1 MDPSSIPSAVLWV
14 GGAIVAVIA
23 VAIFLAILNAWLVVC
38 RPNEM
43 IVVSGRKRTL
53 SDGRTIGF
61 RVLNAGRV
69 VRIPVLERVDRM
81 DTTLMP
87 IGIETRNAYSKG
99 GIPLTVQAIGM
110 VKISSDARFVGNAV
124 ERFLGKPRAYLQQVS
139 RETLEGHLRG
149 VLATLTPEEVNEDRL
164 KFAEKLTDEAEADLQ
179 KLGLHLDTLKLQHI
193 SDDRN
198 YLESI
203 GRERIANVLRD
214 AEIAESNAQAAA
226 DQASVQADAAG
237 KVAME
242 KAQQAIIRKQNEL
255 RTIKADLA
263 ATAESE
269 MERAE
274 AAAEEAFAIAEQQ
287 LQAVRANLEKIR
299 LEADVQ
305 IPAEAKRVAAEQL
318 AAGNSA
324 KIAEEGHADA
334 EVLSWM
340 TNVWKKAGSQAQE
353 IFLLRQLEEVLLPV
367 VDAVRK
373 VQVRDTG
380 VVDAGDGQ
388 IFAAALAARPTAVMV
403 ILKKLGELTGLDLTP
418 RAEGDGGGDGPPE
431 RVRLS
436 AGAAPAKEGARG

>member
-1 MDPSSIPSAVLWV
+1 MPEVVYWI
-14 GGAIVAVIA
+14 GGAIAAVIG
-23 VAIFLAILNAWLVVC
+23 VSIFFAILRAWLVVC

-43 IVVSGRKRTL
+43 VVISGRKRVTA
-53 SDGRTIGF
+53 DGRTIGF
-61 RVLNAGRV
+61 RVLSAGRV
-69 VRIPVLERVDRM
+69 LRIPVLERVDYM

-87 IGIETRNAYSKG
+87 ISIESRNAYSKG

-110 VKISSDARFVGNAV
+110 VKVSTDPRFVGNAV
-124 ERFLGKPRAYLQQVS
+124 ERFLGKPRAYLAQVS

-164 KFAEKLTDEAEADLQ
+164 KFAEKLLEEAEADLQ

-214 AEIAESNAQAAA
+214 AEIAESNAQAAS
-226 DQASVQADAAG
+226 DQASAQAEAAG
-237 KVAME
+237 KVAAE

-255 RTIKADLA
+255 RTIKADLSA
-263 ATAESE
+263 KARSE

-299 LEADVQ
+299 LEADVE
-305 IPAEAKRVAAEQL
+305 IPAEAKRIAAEQT
-318 AAGNSA
+318 AAGRSA
-324 KIAEEGHADA
+324 KIAEEGRATA

-340 TNVWKKAGSQAQE
+340 SAVWKKAGAHAQE
-353 IFLLRQLEEVLLPV
+353 IFFLRQLDDVLLPIV
-367 VDAVRK
+367 GAVRE
-373 VQVRDTG
+373 VEVHETG
-380 VVDAGDGQ
+380 VVDGGDGRN
-388 IFAAALAARPTAVMV
+388 FAAALASRPAAVME
-403 ILKKLGELTGLDLTP
+403 ILRKLGELTGLDLTGSAGGDRP
-418 RAEGDGGGDGPPE
+418 PFVTSGAESRARTPSTDGG
-431 RVRLS
+431 R
-436 AGAAPAKEGARG
+436 